1 MDWKR
6 WRNLCYR
13 NSRDE
18 RVIRSISTFNSYF
31 DGIRNRTL
39 NYINTIPL
47 DKIDWLPRAG
57 ELTCGDIVRHLAA
70 GEKMFCG
77 VVAERRWQYIGHD
90 KNLAATRDELITYL
104 EKIHSAAM
112 SALRAV
118 DDSQLNQ
125 PRPALK
131 GGSVKAWRWL
141 MAMVEHEVH
150 HRSQLS
156 SYLSMMG
163 ITPPHIYGLGI
174 EDIVALT
181 TT

>member
-1 MDWKR
+1 MLQTIPAFI
-6 WRNLCYR
+6 N
-13 NSRDE
+13 
-18 RVIRSISTFNSYF
+18 YF

-39 NYINTIPL
+39 NYINTIPA
-47 DKIDWLPRAG
+47 DKIDWSPRDG
-57 ELTCGDIVRHLAA
+57 ELTCGDIIRHLAA

-77 VVAERRWQYIGHD
+77 VVANGKWEYAGHD
-90 KNLAATRDELITYL
+90 KNLAATRDGLIAYL
-104 EKIHSAAM
+104 GKIHDESINV
-112 SALRAV
+112 LRTV
-118 DDSQLNQ
+118 DDLQLNQ

-150 HRSQLS
+150 HRSQLA
-156 SYLSMMG
+156 SYLSLMG

>member
-1 MDWKR
+1 M
-6 WRNLCYR
+6 
-13 NSRDE
+13 
-18 RVIRSISTFNSYF
+18 IQTISSFINYF

-39 NYINTIPL
+39 NYINTIPA
-47 DKIDWLPRAG
+47 DKIDWSPRQG
-57 ELTCGDIVRHLAA
+57 ELTCGDIIRHLAA

-77 VVAERRWQYIGHD
+77 VVADGRWQYAGHD
-90 KNLAATRDELITYL
+90 KNLAASRAELIAYL
-104 EKIHSAAM
+104 EATHTAAM
-112 SALRAV
+112 NQLRAV

-150 HRSQLS
+150 HRSQLA
-156 SYLSMMG
+156 SYLSLMG

>member
-1 MDWKR
+1 MIQTIPAFI
-6 WRNLCYR
+6 N
-13 NSRDE
+13 
-18 RVIRSISTFNSYF
+18 YF

-39 NYINTIPL
+39 NYINTLPV

-57 ELTCGDIVRHLAA
+57 ELTCGDIIRHMAS

-77 VVAERRWQYIGHD
+77 VVANGRWEYGGHD
-90 KNLAATRDELITYL
+90 KNLAATRDELLAYL
-104 EKIHSAAM
+104 AKIHGESM
-112 SALRAV
+112 NLLRAV
-118 DDSQLNQ
+118 DDAQLNQ

-141 MAMVEHEVH
+141 MAMVEHEIH

-163 ITPPHIYGLGI
+163 IQPPHIYGLGI